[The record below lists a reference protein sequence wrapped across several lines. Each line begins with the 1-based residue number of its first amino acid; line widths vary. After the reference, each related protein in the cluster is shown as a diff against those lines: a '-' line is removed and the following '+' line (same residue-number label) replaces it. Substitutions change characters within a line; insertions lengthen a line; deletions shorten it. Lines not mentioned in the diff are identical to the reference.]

1 MELTVLLTPLIFMI
15 LFFKTSRNSSISSAK
30 TRVTMSN
37 SPVTSYSS
45 SILSSLASAC
55 TSSSMWAGSTKMSP
69 NASRGAM
76 VVHRFRVLRLPLI
89 PRFIDS
95 LPRVASRRMESRVH
109 MTIRFPKDA
118 CHGHHSDKPH
128 QRQFVRK
135 GAFVRTEIRNTILD
149 VIGNTPLVRLT
160 KVAAGVRPTILAK
173 LENLN
178 PGGSVKDRIGRV
190 MIEEAE
196 KKGLLKPGGTI
207 IEPTSGNTGTG
218 LAMAACV
225 KGYKMIFTMPDK
237 MSDEKRSLLR
247 AYGARV
253 VVTPTNISPS
263 SPEHYINVAER
274 LAKETPNS
282 FMPNQYVN
290 TANPTAHY
298 QTTGPEIWRQTGG
311 RLDVFVCGMGTGG
324 TISGTGRFL
333 KEKKKTIRVVGVDPE
348 GSIFYSRY
356 HGTKEEPHQ
365 YRVEGIGEDFMPKT
379 MDMKVVDDVI
389 TVSDQDALELTRRLA
404 REEGILVG
412 GSGGAAVFAAL
423 KVAEGLSKEQTVV
436 TLLPDSGRNYLSKI
450 FSDQWMKEQGFL

>member
-1 MELTVLLTPLIFMI
+1 MNKIT
-15 LFFKTSRNSSISSAK
+15 A
-30 TRVTMSN
+30 
-37 SPVTSYSS
+37 
-45 SILSSLASAC
+45 
-55 TSSSMWAGSTKMSP
+55 STK
-69 NASRGAM
+69 
-76 VVHRFRVLRLPLI
+76 
-89 PRFIDS
+89 
-95 LPRVASRRMESRVH
+95 
-109 MTIRFPKDA
+109 
-118 CHGHHSDKPH
+118 
-128 QRQFVRK
+128 
-135 GAFVRTEIRNTILD
+135 
-149 VIGNTPLVRLT
+149 
-160 KVAAGVRPTILAK
+160 PTILAK

-253 VVTPTNISPS
+253 VVTPTNVSPN
-263 SPEHYINVAER
+263 SPEHYIKVAER

-290 TANPTAHY
+290 AANPMAHY
-298 QTTGPEIWRQTGG
+298 QATGPEIWRQTGG
-311 RLDVFVCGMGTGG
+311 KLDVFICGMGTGG
-324 TISGTGRFL
+324 TITGIGRFL
-333 KEKKKTIRVVGVDPE
+333 KERKKTIRVIGVDPE
-348 GSIFYSRY
+348 GSIFYSRF

-379 MDMKVVDDVI
+379 MDMKVVDDVLQ
-389 TVSDQDALELTRRLA
+389 VSDRDAFRLARRLA
-404 REEGILVG
+404 TEEGILVG
-412 GSGGAAVFAAL
+412 GSGGAAVHAAL
-423 KVAEGLSKEQTVV
+423 KVGEEMSRGETIV